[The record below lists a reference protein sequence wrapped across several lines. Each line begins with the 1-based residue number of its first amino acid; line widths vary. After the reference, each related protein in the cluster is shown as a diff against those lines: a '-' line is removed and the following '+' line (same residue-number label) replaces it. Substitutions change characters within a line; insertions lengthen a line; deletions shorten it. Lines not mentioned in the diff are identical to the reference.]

1 MLKHFFNLKLKYKLL
16 ISYLFIILSLALAYY
31 LIFEQLIVDTIE
43 KNIISSTNNLLTIT
57 GDEVSSC
64 IQTVEDIGKFFI
76 LHTEMQ
82 QVLSKEPNTTSMNEQ
97 ISDFHFVENNLKLF
111 QDYNNISHISLMINE
126 DFIYANNRINFYPF
140 SNDIS
145 NLTPYEQKV
154 IQSNGKVVWCSPFIR
169 TDITGYHES
178 VISAG
183 RMLRSYHDF
192 SKTIGAVFIY
202 ITEDTM
208 SSILSNAS
216 FYENSLFLFSGEG
229 ELICQ
234 YSPDTDAIQNALG
247 NTAISADTLPTTLE
261 KDYIVTS
268 VTINNSGWK
277 LISALPNLIIQQ
289 DIQSLRQKILTIT
302 MSILLTSLSF
312 SLLFS
317 HMHTKRI
324 EKITRHIQEESF
336 TKLPLSKETYNDE
349 ISTLEQHFN
358 ILIDKIDSLLKEQF
372 ELGRKIEK
380 TQYTLLCA
388 QINPHFLY
396 NTLDFINLLSI
407 KKEIPEISKMIRNL
421 ARFYKL
427 SLNRGES
434 NITLA
439 EEIEHITV
447 YLDIQNQ
454 RFSKPVQFNN
464 LISTNFYDL
473 ILPNL
478 ILQPIVENAILHG
491 IYNSAQE
498 IGMINLSAEQK
509 EDSFIITIEDN
520 GIGCDIDILTQRL
533 TQSSQDQKGY
543 GLRNVH
549 QRIQLSYGTAYGL
562 SFDKSNLG
570 GLKVMITLAS
580 LYSENTFSIN
590 H

>member
-1 MLKHFFNLKLKYKLL
+1 
-16 ISYLFIILSLALAYY
+16 
-31 LIFEQLIVDTIE
+31 
-43 KNIISSTNNLLTIT
+43 
-57 GDEVSSC
+57 
-64 IQTVEDIGKFFI
+64 
-76 LHTEMQ
+76 
-82 QVLSKEPNTTSMNEQ
+82 
-97 ISDFHFVENNLKLF
+97 
-111 QDYNNISHISLMINE
+111 
-126 DFIYANNRINFYPF
+126 
-140 SNDIS
+140 
-145 NLTPYEQKV
+145 
-154 IQSNGKVVWCSPFIR
+154 
-169 TDITGYHES
+169 
-178 VISAG
+178 
-183 RMLRSYHDF
+183 
-192 SKTIGAVFIY
+192 
-202 ITEDTM
+202 M